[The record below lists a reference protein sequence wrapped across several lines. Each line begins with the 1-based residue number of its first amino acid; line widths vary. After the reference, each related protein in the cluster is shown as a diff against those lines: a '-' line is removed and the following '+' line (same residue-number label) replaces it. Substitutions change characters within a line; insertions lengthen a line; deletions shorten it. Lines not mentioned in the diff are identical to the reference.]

1 MNVSTEET
9 YIAGTYNRYH
19 IKVSHAKGIYV
30 WDKDGKSYIDTFM
43 GIGVL
48 LFGHNHEKI
57 IYAMKRKMEKYV
69 HLSNFFLDEDALFVA
84 QRLVEE
90 TGRYGKVFFTNSGA
104 ESTECALKVVRKVKK
119 TGKILSFVRNFHGR
133 TLSALSV
140 TGFENIRSQFVN
152 DENVVF
158 LPYDYETVKRFLE
171 EEKHIAAVFL
181 EVVHGSGGLDVIPQ
195 EIVQLVSDY
204 KKEHSYLIITDEVQ
218 SGLGRTGKFYAYQ
231 HFSIQ
236 PDIVTVAKGIG
247 GGLPLGACIMLE
259 EYADVFKTGEHG
271 STFAPNPL
279 ALAAGRAVLEMID
292 EHLLNHV
299 VKTGK
304 YFEER
309 FSNLGSVLGMG
320 LMRGLKPKLSVD
332 SKWIERFINQGLL
345 VNILA
350 NGVVRF
356 LLPLNITREQIDEV
370 YKRFCEV
377 VEC

>member
-1 MNVSTEET
+1 
-9 YIAGTYNRYH
+9 
-19 IKVSHAKGIYV
+19 
-30 WDKDGKSYIDTFM
+30 
-43 GIGVL
+43 
-48 LFGHNHEKI
+48 
-57 IYAMKRKMEKYV
+57 
-69 HLSNFFLDEDALFVA
+69 
-84 QRLVEE
+84 
-90 TGRYGKVFFTNSGA
+90 
-104 ESTECALKVVRKVKK
+104 
-119 TGKILSFVRNFHGR
+119 
-133 TLSALSV
+133 
-140 TGFENIRSQFVN
+140 
-152 DENVVF
+152 
-158 LPYDYETVKRFLE
+158 
-171 EEKHIAAVFL
+171 
-181 EVVHGSGGLDVIPQ
+181 
-195 EIVQLVSDY
+195 
-204 KKEHSYLIITDEVQ
+204 
-218 SGLGRTGKFYAYQ
+218 
-231 HFSIQ
+231 
-236 PDIVTVAKGIG
+236 IVTVAKGIG

-279 ALAAGRAVLEMID
+279 ALAAGKAVLEMID

-309 FSNLGSVLGMG
+309 FSNLGNVLGMG

>member
-1 MNVSTEET
+1 MGET
-9 YIAGTYNRYH
+9 YVAGTYNRYP
-19 IKVSHAKGIYV
+19 IKISHAKGIYV
-30 WDKDGKSYIDTFM
+30 WDKDGKPYLDTFM

-57 IYAMKRKMEKYV
+57 IDAMKRKMEKYV
-69 HLSNFFLDEDALFVA
+69 HLSNFFLDDDALFVA
-84 QRLVEE
+84 QRLVQE
-90 TGRYGKVFFTNSGA
+90 TGKYGRVFFTNSGA

-140 TGFENIRSQFVN
+140 TGFENIRSQFIN

-171 EEKHIAAVFL
+171 DEEHIAAVFL

-195 EIVQLVSDY
+195 EIVELISEY
-204 KKEHSYLIITDEVQ
+204 KKEHGYLIVADEVQ

-271 STFAPNPL
+271 STFAPNPV
-279 ALAAGRAVLEMID
+279 ALAAGRAILEMID

-299 VKTGK
+299 VEMGK

-309 FSNLGSVLGMG
+309 FSKLGDVLGMG
-320 LMRGLKPKLSVD
+320 LMRGLKPKLAVD

-345 VNILA
+345 VNILG

-377 VEC
+377 IEH